1 MCIMVFII
9 FAAPFLVIWNTLIS
23 RNYLGY
29 LNGGFGITYEREVKW
44 ASLSLMQFTLV
55 ILTVL
60 ITMITTFIT
69 FYKLRNMKKR
79 MKASERSL
87 CIAAGLISMLFLF
100 EAVTES
106 LFAFFKDAPWLI
118 DIMVYIMWSTWDF
131 LIVGSP
137 LVLLFVSSQFRY
149 HVLGM
154 KIGKT
159 QRVSSIQNPPPSHHT
174 SHHHLT
180 VSSSQIIP

>member
-1 MCIMVFII
+1 MLAF
-9 FAAPFLVIWNTLIS
+9 
-23 RNYLGY
+23 
-29 LNGGFGITYEREVKW
+29 LNGGFSITYERQVKW

-55 ILTVL
+55 MLTVL

-69 FYKLRNMKKR
+69 FYKLRHMKKR
-79 MKASERSL
+79 IKSSERSL
-87 CIAAGLISMLFLF
+87 CVAAGLITMLFLF

-118 DIMVYIMWSTWDF
+118 DIMSYIMWSSWDF

-137 LVLLFVSSQFRY
+137 LVLLLVSSQFRY

-154 KIGKT
+154 KIGRT
-159 QRVSSIQNPPPSHHT
+159 QRVSSIQNPPPSHHHS

-180 VSSSQIIP
+180 VSR